1 MNGVTLTYAA
11 LVAAI
16 VCEVI
21 GTSFLQQSQPF
32 TRWVPTLLMAVFY
45 GAAFY
50 LLSITLRTIPVG
62 VAYAIWSGLGIVLI
76 SAVGYVFFRQTL
88 DLAAMI
94 GLGLI
99 IAGVV
104 VVNLFSKTVGH

>member
-1 MNGVTLTYAA
+1 MNGAVMTYAA
-11 LVAAI
+11 LIAAI

-21 GTSFLQQSQPF
+21 GTSFLQQSQQF
-32 TRWVPTLLMAVFY
+32 TRLVPTALMAVFY
-45 GAAFY
+45 GAAFF
-50 LLSITLRTIPVG
+50 LLSITLKTLPVG

-76 SAVGYVFFRQTL
+76 SVVGYVFFRQTL

-104 VVNLFSKTVGH
+104 VVNVFSKTVGH

>member
-1 MNGVTLTYAA
+1 MNTVLVTYVSLGTAIA
-11 LVAAI
+11 L
-16 VCEVI
+16 EVI
-21 GTSFLQQSQPF
+21 GTTFLQQSQQF
-32 TRWVPTLLMAVFY
+32 TRLVPTMLMALCY

-50 LLSITLRTIPVG
+50 LLSIALRVMPMGIV
-62 VAYAIWSGLGIVLI
+62 YAIWSGLGIVLI
-76 SAVGYVFFRQTL
+76 SGVGLVVFRQKL

-104 VVNLFSKTVGH
+104 VVNVFSKTVSH

>member
-21 GTSFLQQSQPF
+21 GTSFLQQSQQF
-32 TRWVPTLLMAVFY
+32 TRWLPTLLMAVFY

>member
-1 MNGVTLTYAA
+1 MNGAVITYAA
-11 LVAAI
+11 LIAAI

-21 GTSFLQQSQPF
+21 GTSFLQQSQQF
-32 TRWVPTLLMAVFY
+32 TRLVPTVLMAVFY
-45 GAAFY
+45 GAAFF
-50 LLSITLRTIPVG
+50 LLSITLKTLPVG

-104 VVNLFSKTVGH
+104 VVNVFSKTVGH